1 MFQQLKQ
8 REANSMFKE
17 GTDWDSEACGF
28 RPATERA
35 QEERKHLRE
44 QIHTLTEI
52 WSKIIY
58 QLDTPISRS
67 SFCCFIMM
75 NTGEAQLCYS

>member
-1 MFQQLKQ
+1 MFQQQKQ
-8 REANSMFKE
+8 HEANSMFEE

-58 QLDTPISRS
+58 QLDTNS
-67 SFCCFIMM
+67 SNIQKLILLFHYD
-75 NTGEAQLCYS
+75 EYW

>member
-1 MFQQLKQ
+1 MFQQQKQ
-8 REANSMFKE
+8 HEANGMFKE

-58 QLDTPISRS
+58 QLDTNS
-67 SFCCFIMM
+67 SNIQKCILLFHYD
-75 NTGEAQLCYS
+75 EYW

>member
-1 MFQQLKQ
+1 MFQQQKQ
-8 REANSMFKE
+8 HEANSVFEE

-58 QLDTPISRS
+58 
-67 SFCCFIMM
+67 
-75 NTGEAQLCYS
+75 